1 MIYSMTGYG
10 RAERRQG
17 SKLVKVEL
25 RSLNS
30 KQTDVRLRLS
40 ANFREH
46 EAELRKYLM
55 ERIQRGK
62 LEVSIVLEDEAEIEV
77 CLNERLVASYAEKF
91 KAWQERYDL
100 PKGDLLQAILR
111 LPGVVEQAEEPLKDE
126 DWLLVKK
133 VVDEALEAFIAFRQI
148 EGRAMEK
155 DFRLHV
161 ENILQLLERVKPF
174 EEERIQ
180 RVRQRLKQNLD
191 AYLGREN
198 VDENRFEQE
207 VIFYLEKMD
216 INEEK
221 VRLAKHCNHFIE
233 ALEADVLQKG
243 RKLGFIA
250 QEMGR
255 EINTLG
261 AKAYSSDIQRLVVQ
275 MKDELEKIKEQLAN
289 VV

>member
-10 RAERRQG
+10 RAEHREG

-30 KQTDVRLRLS
+30 KQTDIRLRLS
-40 ANFREH
+40 ANFQEREM
-46 EAELRKYLM
+46 ELRKYLM

-62 LEVSIVLEDEAEIEV
+62 LDVYVILQDEEQMPIN
-77 CLNERLVASYAEKF
+77 LDERALAVYADKL
-91 KAWQERYDL
+91 KAWQEQYHL
-100 PKGDLLQAILR
+100 PQGDLLQAILR
-111 LPGVVEQAEEPLKDE
+111 IPGVIEQTEYCLSEE
-126 DWLLVKK
+126 DWSLVRQT
-133 VVDEALEAFIAFRQI
+133 VDAALERFMAFRQT
-148 EGRAMEK
+148 EGKAMYE
-155 DFRLHV
+155 DFRLRV
-161 ENILQLLERVKPF
+161 KNILGLLKELEPF
-174 EEERIQ
+174 EQNRINK
-180 RVRQRLKQNLD
+180 VRQRLQHNLE
-191 AYLGREN
+191 AYLGREK

-221 VRLAKHCNHFIE
+221 VRLTEHCRHFLE
-233 ALEADVLQKG
+233 ELEAEVLQKG
-243 RKLGFIA
+243 RKLAFIV

-275 MKDELEKIKEQLAN
+275 MKDELEKVKEQVAN